1 VIIWL
6 NGPFGIGKST
16 TARAL
21 LRRFPQAVLFD
32 PEPFGAALR
41 STVANVETAA
51 DFQDL
56 RAWPAVVIET
66 TRILR
71 QMYAE
76 ILIVPLTV
84 LKSSSA
90 ATLAAGLATVDPTLR
105 RFRLVASE
113 STLRARILQRPETAG
128 PHAWCLEH
136 LEAGKV
142 LMADAAFG
150 EAVPTDGRDPEQ
162 VANSILARLATTRRA
177 ATDADR
183 AFACETHHLA
193 YRDVVERQFGAW
205 VEEQQDGFFQSSWA
219 AQPHEIVLFEG
230 EPCGYVC
237 VEERPA
243 DVHLRELVLQPHYQ
257 GQGIGSA
264 VLHAVIEHARE
275 RRVPVRL
282 GTHLAN
288 RAANLYRRVGFRQI
302 GSTDTHLLFEWTAAD
317 ETSIPGSESSPTS

>member
-1 VIIWL
+1 M
-6 NGPFGIGKST
+6 
-16 TARAL
+16 
-21 LRRFPQAVLFD
+21 
-32 PEPFGAALR
+32 
-41 STVANVETAA
+41 
-51 DFQDL
+51 
-56 RAWPAVVIET
+56 VIET
-66 TRILR
+66 ARILR
-71 QMYAE
+71 QTYAE

-84 LKSSSA
+84 LKPASA
-90 ATLAAGLATVDPTLR
+90 ETLAAGLATVDPTLR

-142 LMADAAFG
+142 LMVDAAFG

-177 ATDADR
+177 ATVADR
-183 AFACETHHLA
+183 AFACRTHHLA

-237 VEERPA
+237 VEDRPA
-243 DVHLRELVLQPHYQ
+243 DVHLRELVLAPHYQ

-264 VLHAVIEHARE
+264 VLDAVIEHARA
-275 RRVPVRL
+275 RGVPVRL
-282 GTHLAN
+282 GTHRAN

-302 GSTDTHLLFEWTAAD
+302 GSTDTHLLFEWSAAD
-317 ETSIPGSESSPTS
+317 ETSTHGFESGPTS